1 MRAVLR
7 KWPKRQ
13 GRMILQAMYGDEPRD
28 ARRIVP
34 PNVQVGWNTHSA
46 PEPVYAES
54 EDAATATA
62 SAVRVPASYA

>member
-13 GRMILQAMYGDEPRD
+13 GRMILQAMYGDEPRE

-34 PNVQVGWNTHSA
+34 PNVQVGWNTTSA
-46 PEPVYAES
+46 SEPVYADS
-54 EDAATATA
+54 ENAAPA
-62 SAVRVPASYA
+62 SASAARVPASYA